1 MRDIKFRAWLKAEN
15 KMLYQES
22 WGVVNSDLDSVEFDK
37 RFFTCFDRLYSVV
50 VADWGLG
57 ADQPDSEIIAQDGK
71 FELMQYTG
79 LKDKNGKEIYE
90 GDIVQDHRKDTRFK
104 VIFDITDDG
113 SGFYGLDLTEMG
125 YGINLRN
132 SSVRVIGNIYE
143 NPELINKGE

>member
-1 MRDIKFRAWLKAEN
+1 MELKGAGCS
-15 KMLYQES
+15 YSES
-22 WGVVNSDLDSVEFDK
+22 FDE
-37 RFFTCFDRLYSVV
+37 
-50 VADWGLG
+50 VAHAVQW
-57 ADQPDSEIIAQDGK
+57 QQ
-71 FELMQYTG
+71 FTG
-79 LKDKNGKEIYE
+79 LLDRHGKEIYE